1 MRKPEEKPMNEIKN
15 NNDSNKIKIQDNR
28 RMLRIVLPL
37 ILALISMLVLTRIST
52 SRDFHAKTIAS
63 LDDKKSTVMELTAAS
78 TAASAALTLLPGD
91 TATPIAEK
99 LADLSTYFLIVLCA
113 IYVEK
118 YLVTM
123 TGYAAFFILIPLG
136 CIMYAAGIGFGRHT
150 WERIARKLALFGIA
164 IALVIPVSVKV
175 SDLIEH
181 TYQSSIQETV
191 DAAKKATQEIQS
203 SSEGQQDSDSSDNR
217 GVLSG
222 IISGIKNGVSDI
234 SDKVESVLNNFIEAL
249 AVMLVTSCVIPVLVL
264 VFFGFVPVCGTYYV
278 QAYTLNMDVVVL
290 SLVSGLAIDTL
301 LMVNNYRDRE
311 QDAVSGKCT
320 LVVRYGKKFGENM
333 YLALGIAA
341 VLLCFWFV
349 YTGKLTPLEFIWAP
363 CVYLYMHALTWRKM
377 IQIGS
382 GKKLNSILGETSR
395 NMLFLGLLLA
405 VALN

>member
-1 MRKPEEKPMNEIKN
+1 MNEIKQN
-15 NNDSNKIKIQDNR
+15 SPYAWFLAARPKTLTGAIIP
-28 RMLRIVLPL
+28 VLLGSALAFSDGQFKTAPAL
-37 ILALISMLVLTRIST
+37 SCLAGLAVLFTVWGQLPHGGWELVVLGVVCILFAFLYT
-52 SRDFHAKTIAS
+52 
-63 LDDKKSTVMELTAAS
+63 
-78 TAASAALTLLPGD
+78 TLLSYRGWGD
-91 TATPIAEK
+91 
-99 LADLSTYFLIVLCA
+99 
-113 IYVEK
+113 
-118 YLVTM
+118 
-123 TGYAAFFILIPLG
+123 
-136 CIMYAAGIGFGRHT
+136 
-150 WERIARKLALFGIA
+150 
-164 IALVIPVSVKV
+164 
-175 SDLIEH
+175 
-181 TYQSSIQETV
+181 
-191 DAAKKATQEIQS
+191 
-203 SSEGQQDSDSSDNR
+203 
-217 GVLSG
+217 
-222 IISGIKNGVSDI
+222 
-234 SDKVESVLNNFIEAL
+234 
-249 AVMLVTSCVIPVLVL
+249 VLVL

-349 YTGKLTPLEFIWAP
+349 YTGKLTSLEFIWAP

>member
-1 MRKPEEKPMNEIKN
+1 MNEIKQN
-15 NNDSNKIKIQDNR
+15 SPYAWFLAARPKTLTGAIIPVLLGSALAFSDGQFKTAPALLCALFACGMQIAANFINDLFDFQKGTDR
-28 RMLRIVLPL
+28 REDRLGPQRACAEGWITPAAM
-37 ILALISMLVLTRIST
+37 
-52 SRDFHAKTIAS
+52 KTGIGI
-63 LDDKKSTVMELTAAS
+63 
-78 TAASAALTLLPGD
+78 ALTLSCLAGLAVLFTVWGQLPHGGW
-91 TATPIAEK
+91 E
-99 LADLSTYFLIVLCA
+99 LVVLG
-113 IYVEK
+113 V
-118 YLVTM
+118 V
-123 TGYAAFFILIPLG
+123 
-136 CIMYAAGIGFGRHT
+136 CI
-150 WERIARKLALFGIA
+150 LFGF
-164 IALVIPVSVKV
+164 LYNT
-175 SDLIEH
+175 L
-181 TYQSSIQETV
+181 
-191 DAAKKATQEIQS
+191 
-203 SSEGQQDSDSSDNR
+203 
-217 GVLSG
+217 LS
-222 IISGIKNGVSDI
+222 
-234 SDKVESVLNNFIEAL
+234 
-249 AVMLVTSCVIPVLVL
+249 
-264 VFFGFVPVCGTYYV
+264 
-278 QAYTLNMDVVVL
+278 YTLNMDVVVL

>member
-1 MRKPEEKPMNEIKN
+1 MVSRRPP
-15 NNDSNKIKIQDNR
+15 QD
-28 RMLRIVLPL
+28 V
-37 ILALISMLVLTRIST
+37 
-52 SRDFHAKTIAS
+52 D
-63 LDDKKSTVMELTAAS
+63 
-78 TAASAALTLLPGD
+78 G
-91 TATPIAEK
+91 
-99 LADLSTYFLIVLCA
+99 A
-113 IYVEK
+113 I
-118 YLVTM
+118 
-123 TGYAAFFILIPLG
+123 
-136 CIMYAAGIGFGRHT
+136 
-150 WERIARKLALFGIA
+150 
-164 IALVIPVSVKV
+164 
-175 SDLIEH
+175 
-181 TYQSSIQETV
+181 
-191 DAAKKATQEIQS
+191 
-203 SSEGQQDSDSSDNR
+203 
-217 GVLSG
+217 
-222 IISGIKNGVSDI
+222 
-234 SDKVESVLNNFIEAL
+234 
-249 AVMLVTSCVIPVLVL
+249 IPVLLGSALAFSDGQFKTAPALLCALFACGMQIAANFINDLFDFQKGTDRRGRPAGAAARLRRRLDYAGSHENRHRHRTDTVVPGRAGSAVHRLGAAAPRRLGTGGAGRGVHTVCFPLYHAALLSGLGRRTGAGVL
-264 VFFGFVPVCGTYYV
+264 RLRAVCGTYYV

-333 YLALGIAA
+333 YLALGTAA

>member
-1 MRKPEEKPMNEIKN
+1 MNEIKQN
-15 NNDSNKIKIQDNR
+15 SPYAWFLAARPKTLTGAIIPVLLGSALTFSDGQFKTAPALLCALFACGMQIAANFINDLFDFQKGTDR
-28 RMLRIVLPL
+28 REDRLGPQRACAEGWITPAAM
-37 ILALISMLVLTRIST
+37 
-52 SRDFHAKTIAS
+52 KTGIGI
-63 LDDKKSTVMELTAAS
+63 
-78 TAASAALTLLPGD
+78 ALTLSCRAG
-91 TATPIAEK
+91 
-99 LADLSTYFLIVLCA
+99 LAVLFT
-113 IYVEK
+113 VWGQ
-118 YLVTM
+118 L
-123 TGYAAFFILIPLG
+123 PLG
-136 CIMYAAGIGFGRHT
+136 GWELVVLGVVCI
-150 WERIARKLALFGIA
+150 LFA
-164 IALVIPVSVKV
+164 FLYTTLLS
-175 SDLIEH
+175 
-181 TYQSSIQETV
+181 Y
-191 DAAKKATQEIQS
+191 
-203 SSEGQQDSDSSDNR
+203 R
-217 GVLSG
+217 GWG
-222 IISGIKNGVSDI
+222 D
-234 SDKVESVLNNFIEAL
+234 
-249 AVMLVTSCVIPVLVL
+249 VLVL